1 MEMKR
6 QITVYN
12 TLPEGLDALKISSGT
27 VHHSKQKA
35 AAVDYLGE
43 KYTPKFTPQAYV
55 SKKDWRPLNEDE
67 IACLTPPENRDYLN
81 TIYLGVIPD
90 ELRECFETLQ
100 LDESLHRRDMFFRL
114 EKDPEA
120 VKKATALMND
130 FLLPMSNNE
139 PFHYH
144 CMGVNNPNLEL
155 VAANTV
161 MLPQDH
167 VASDR
172 VLIGLHNDGLQ
183 EMTIETAHSF
193 ENRISINLGKD
204 SRYFLFVNLY
214 LTEAYKMLKECM
226 SPDEFELVNISNIPK
241 YFFKYFPDYPVIRVE
256 QKPYQYYIA
265 ATFNCFHD
273 GSTLGSTHLDVTM
286 VYFGKFQY

>member
-1 MEMKR
+1 MKR
-6 QITVYN
+6 QITIHN
-12 TLPEGLDALKISSGT
+12 ALPEGLDALAISSGT

-35 AAVDYLGE
+35 AEVDYMGE
-43 KYTPKFTPQAYV
+43 KYTPKFTPQAYIN
-55 SKKDWRPLNEDE
+55 KKDWRPLNDEE
-67 IACLTPPENRDYLN
+67 IACLAPYEDRNDLN

-90 ELRECFETLQ
+90 ELRTCFKTLQ
-100 LDESLHRRDMFFRL
+100 LDESLHRKDMFFRL
-114 EKDPEA
+114 EKNPEA
-120 VKKATALMND
+120 VKKATTLMHN
-130 FLLPMSNNE
+130 FLLPKSNNE
-139 PFHYH
+139 PFRFH

-155 VAANTV
+155 VAANTI

-183 EMTIETAHSF
+183 EMTIETAHTF

-214 LTEAYKMLKECM
+214 LTEAKKMLQECM
-226 SPDEFELVNISNIPK
+226 STDEFELVNISNIPK